1 MDCTQKI
8 ETDLGT
14 LDDSVLRG
22 LVYEIANKCQPSLS
36 QFYEATINRVYSTAL
51 RIARKPEL
59 AEEVVADV
67 YMQVWRDAALYDPA
81 RGMVLGWVLIIART
95 RVLDLLRKQ
104 DKAFS
109 SADPLELIDESQ
121 LSVEGADDLL
131 SALHAKA
138 NLHAAL
144 HVLSSVQRQL
154 LALAFF
160 RGMTHAEIVEH
171 CGMPLGSVKSQIRRA
186 LLILRQHL
194 IYSDLR
200 PTGCIG

>member
-1 MDCTQKI
+1 MDRTQKI
-8 ETDLGT
+8 EAGLGT
-14 LDDSVLRG
+14 PDDTVLRG
-22 LVYEIANKCQPSLS
+22 LIYEVANKCQVSLG
-36 QFYEATINRVYSTAL
+36 QLYEDTIGRVYGTAL
-51 RIARKPEL
+51 RITRKPEL
-59 AEEVVADV
+59 AEEVVTDV
-67 YMQVWRDAALYDPA
+67 YMQVWRDAALYDPT

-95 RVLDLLRKQ
+95 RALDLLRKQ

-121 LSVEGADDLL
+121 LSVDGADDLL
-131 SALHAKA
+131 STMYSKA

-160 RGMTHAEIVEH
+160 RGMTHSEIVEH